1 MEHFLP
7 LGDAHLVQHR
17 VARDAGVVD
26 QNVYGADFGFHPGR
40 ARSAGLE
47 VRDIPGESWNTRTR
61 REALRPFE
69 GPLEGPAGERAR
81 EELVG
86 RERQA
91 EHVGGEARF
100 TLDTGLHRVG
110 HGDRAA
116 APAGIAQVSDY
127 PNKPIKLIVPFAAG
141 GLADL
146 LARPLAARLQVVLGQ
161 PVVVENRAGANGA
174 IAAQAVMGATPDGHT
189 LLWGMASMAGS
200 WVLKGFGMF
209 TVIDRS
215 SGAWLG
221 RVGPWQPEG
230 WPGTEVGWG
239 LTRAAWGQGYAVEAA
254 TATLD
259 WVFDHLGWDE
269 VIHCID
275 PDNTPS
281 QAVARRLGSVNR
293 GPGKLPA
300 PYEDHPIDLWGQTRA
315 EWRAR
320 RT

>member
-1 MEHFLP
+1 MAVAPGPVLETARLILRP
-7 LGDAHLVQHR
+7 TASEDLDGWDEMMSDPE
-17 VARDAGVVD
+17 VARYIGGV
-26 QNVYGADFGFHPGR
+26 Q
-40 ARSAGLE
+40 ARS
-47 VRDIPGESWNTRTR
+47 
-61 REALRPFE
+61 
-69 GPLEGPAGERAR
+69 
-81 EELVG
+81 
-86 RERQA
+86 
-91 EHVGGEARF
+91 
-100 TLDTGLHRVG
+100 
-110 HGDRAA
+110 
-116 APAGIAQVSDY
+116 
-127 PNKPIKLIVPFAAG
+127 
-141 GLADL
+141 
-146 LARPLAARLQVVLGQ
+146 
-161 PVVVENRAGANGA
+161 GA
-174 IAAQAVMGATPDGHT
+174 
-189 LLWGMASMAGS
+189 WRGMASMAGS

-209 TVIDRS
+209 SVIDRA

-315 EWRAR
+315 EWQAR
-320 RT
+320 RA